1 MQPQPHI
8 SKKPVARVLPSLQP
22 PTTIATSLK
31 KLPKTKQSEC
41 DHHESDEEERSSRY
55 EREKTKD
62 SITFGPSLPAD
73 LGSSV
78 SDTSTPSCLPG
89 MRKEGEGESVKFSF
103 KKTRKK
109 SHHRKHLTSGSEEAE
124 EDRSRNKS
132 KDDGRS
138 RERDSTHSDSL
149 PSSPGDK
156 QEKLRHRKKR
166 LSQSNERDRDQTFKK
181 KKKDHHDRT
190 IEKWDHSTKR
200 EKHGHKSH
208 YAKDHRHHH
217 HHEQKTDHTS
227 SKSSIDSET
236 LKTKKKE
243 HESVSQLSVNHDRT
257 KRTGTPG
264 HECKRKE
271 RSSYSSP
278 SSKGMCNGG
287 QGS

>member
-31 KLPKTKQSEC
+31 KLPKTKQCER

-78 SDTSTPSCLPG
+78 SDTSTLSSLPG
-89 MRKEGEGESVKFSF
+89 MRKEGEGESVKFTF

-109 SHHRKHLTSGSEEAE
+109 SHHRKHHTSGSEEAE

-156 QEKLRHRKKR
+156 QEKSRHRKKR
-166 LSQSNERDRDQTFKK
+166 LNESNERDRDLTYKK

-190 IEKWDHSTKR
+190 IEKWDHSAKK
-200 EKHGHKSH
+200 EKHGHKSY
-208 YAKDHRHHH
+208 YAKDHHHH
-217 HHEQKTDHTS
+217 HRGQRTDHTS
-227 SKSSIDSET
+227 SKNSTDQCKDSET

-243 HESVSQLSVNHDRT
+243 HELSVDYDRT
-257 KRTGTPG
+257 KRTSTPD
-264 HECKRKE
+264 HESKRKE

>member
-22 PTTIATSLK
+22 PTTIASSLK

-41 DHHESDEEERSSRY
+41 DHHESDEEEHGSRY

-78 SDTSTPSCLPG
+78 SLPG
-89 MRKEGEGESVKFSF
+89 RRKEGEVKFTF

-109 SHHRKHLTSGSEEAE
+109 SHHRKHHTNGSEETE
-124 EDRSRNKS
+124 EDRGRNKG

-138 RERDSTHSDSL
+138 QERDSTHSDSL

-156 QEKLRHRKKR
+156 QEKSRHRKKR
-166 LSQSNERDRDQTFKK
+166 LSESNERDRDLTYKK

-190 IEKWDHSTKR
+190 IEKWDHSAKE
-200 EKHGHKSH
+200 EKHGHKSY
-208 YAKDHRHHH
+208 YAKDHHHH
-217 HHEQKTDHTS
+217 HRGQRTDHTS
-227 SKSSIDSET
+227 SKNSTDQCKDSET

-243 HESVSQLSVNHDRT
+243 HESISQLSADYDRT
-257 KRTGTPG
+257 KRTGSPG

-278 SSKGMCNGG
+278 SSKGTCNGTWSG
-287 QGS
+287 